1 MTYTNIPPI
10 SYIFVGITTAVLSY
24 VTWAEMQESTEEEP
38 EQFEE
43 SEPVEEPQQLEEP
56 EQVEQ
61 PEPIEEPPR
70 QVEQNVIGGKK
81 RHSKTKR
88 KRTKKNKKKTKHA
101 KLNLK

>member
-24 VTWAEMQESTEEEP
+24 VTWAEMQENTEEKEP
-38 EQFEE
+38 EQLEE
-43 SEPVEEPQQLEEP
+43 SEPIEESQQSEE
-56 EQVEQ
+56 
-61 PEPIEEPPR
+61 PEPIEEPPS

-101 KLNLK
+101 KLNRK

>member
-24 VTWAEMQESTEEEP
+24 VTWAEMQEN
-38 EQFEE
+38 
-43 SEPVEEPQQLEEP
+43 SEN
-56 EQVEQ
+56 
-61 PEPIEEPPR
+61 IEEPPS

-101 KLNLK
+101 KLNRK

>member
-24 VTWAEMQESTEEEP
+24 VTWAEMQESTEEKP

-43 SEPVEEPQQLEEP
+43 SEPVEEPQQLEE
-56 EQVEQ
+56 

>member
-38 EQFEE
+38 EQLEE
-43 SEPVEEPQQLEEP
+43 SEPVEESRQLEEP
-56 EQVEQ
+56 EQ
-61 PEPIEEPPR
+61 IEEPPR
-70 QVEQNVIGGKK
+70 PVEQNVIGGKK

-88 KRTKKNKKKTKHA
+88 RRINKNKKKTKHA

>member
-24 VTWAEMQESTEEEP
+24 VTWAEMQENIEEEP

-81 RHSKTKR
+81 HHSKTKR